1 MADEDKPPHDPTKF
15 KDFHVHDVK
24 YKEVHGSPIFLSIL
38 VPEVPA
44 AEGAGLTERRPLITT
59 FHGGTHGKHTLMYI
73 IKTYNIHILRNTK
86 KKIILRLLELSI
98 SQRAPLVLPD
108 YRLLPEST
116 GIDILSDIDS
126 FWLWLSENLEFH
138 LTALY
143 PDLNLR
149 PDLDRILLTGDSAG
163 GFCVMQ
169 SLLRHS
175 ELNIKAA
182 IAAYPMVD
190 FHHRYWSEAYEK
202 PIFGAATVPTILIYN
217 HLKSLPPNAVFSGNE
232 DPATGAGMARM
243 PVALSIVQ
251 NGKFIDFLG
260 REPELYPI
268 DLLPNSKLPPF
279 LWVFHGRQDSA
290 VPFEQSEYFVKEL
303 EKHVPDTVVRFDTP
317 DGEHGFDGNFKLAD
331 PWIQEGMTE
340 ILSHW

>member
-1 MADEDKPPHDPTKF
+1 MADENNPPHDPAKF
-15 KDFHVHDVK
+15 KDFHVHDLK

-38 VPEVPA
+38 IPKVLT
-44 AEGAGLTERRPLITT
+44 AEGADLTERRPLITT
-59 FHGGTHGKHTLMYI
+59 FHGGFLIGGNRLYSQWI
-73 IKTYNIHILRNTK
+73 PDW
-86 KKIILRLLELSI
+86 LLELSI
-98 SQRAPLVLPD
+98 SQRAPLILPD

-116 GIDILSDIDS
+116 GMDILSDIDS
-126 FWLWLSENLEFH
+126 FWLWLSDNLELE

-143 PDLNLR
+143 PNLNLR

-169 SLLRHS
+169 SLLRHPA
-175 ELNIKAA
+175 LNIKAA

-190 FHHRYWSEAYEK
+190 FHHRYWSESYEK
-202 PIFGAATVPTILIYN
+202 PIFGAATVPTILIDN
-217 HLKSLPPNAVFSGNE
+217 HLKNLPPNAVFSGDK
-232 DPATGAGMARM
+232 DPATGAGLARM

-251 NGKFIDFLG
+251 NGKFINFFG

-303 EKHVPDTVVRFDTP
+303 EKHVPDTVVRFDAP

-331 PWIQEGMTE
+331 PWIQEGMSE